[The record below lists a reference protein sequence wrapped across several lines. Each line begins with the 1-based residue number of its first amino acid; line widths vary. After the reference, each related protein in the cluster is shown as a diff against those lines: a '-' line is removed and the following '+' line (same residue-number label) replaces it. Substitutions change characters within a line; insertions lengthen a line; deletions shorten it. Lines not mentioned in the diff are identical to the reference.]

1 MVTAKELELYRN
13 DEVLKESELA
23 LQEYQYALNEYM
35 YVESTI
41 DSVLKLRLHA
51 SNIKVINESGNMDD
65 LTLLTNAALNE
76 AAEAKDAN
84 KVSLWQKF
92 KNFLTRLWNS
102 IQKLFTGVDT
112 NAFKELQKKGGK
124 IKVGS
129 GIKELVDVAE
139 TVGNEMDR
147 AKGAAG
153 KIAAAISAVAGISVA
168 GVGIK
173 SWLSKKESEADIVD
187 EDGNVIGKG
196 GSVKE
201 IDAAE
206 AENLWNRAKNAVS
219 KLFGKAKDEIDENAP
234 VDQNTTEGTSILSK
248 LGNIVTK
255 YVIDPIGKGLAKV
268 GLKKG
273 NGAETQPNQQNTN
286 QTTDQQPTQNQQ
298 AQAQG
303 QQQTQQQSAQ
313 PAQPAQQQ
321 QNNNNNNA
329 Q

>member
-1 MVTAKELELYRN
+1 MVTARELELYRN

-65 LTLLTNAALNE
+65 LALLTNAALNE
-76 AAEAKDAN
+76 AAEAADAN

-129 GIKELVDVAE
+129 GIKELVDAAE

-153 KIAAAISAVAGISVA
+153 KIAAAIGAVAGISIT

-173 SWLSKKESEADIVD
+173 SWLSKKESEADVVD
-187 EDGNVIGKG
+187 EDGTVIGK

-206 AENLWNRAKNAVS
+206 AENLLTRAKNAAL

-248 LGNIVTK
+248 LGNLVTK
-255 YVIDPIGKGLAKV
+255 YVVSPITKGLSKV
-268 GLKKG
+268 GIKKDAATS
-273 NGAETQPNQQNTN
+273 NQTNQQNTE
-286 QTTDQQPTQNQQ
+286 QTTEQQPTQNQQ
-298 AQAQG
+298 TQP
-303 QQQTQQQSAQ
+303 QQQQNQQ
-313 PAQPAQQQ
+313 PAQPTQPVQQQ
-321 QNNNNNNA
+321 QNNNNA